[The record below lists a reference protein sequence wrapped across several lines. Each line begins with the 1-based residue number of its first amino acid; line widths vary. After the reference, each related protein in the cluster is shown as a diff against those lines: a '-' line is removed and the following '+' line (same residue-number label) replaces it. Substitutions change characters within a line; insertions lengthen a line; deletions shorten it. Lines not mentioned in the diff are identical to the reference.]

1 MKIVTTIEARMSSS
15 RLPGKV
21 LLPVLGRPLLHHLT
35 ERLREVPSIHEIIL
49 ATTVNA
55 ADDLLANFAMDEGM
69 RAYRGSENDVMARV
83 IGAAEAAEADV
94 IVEITGDCPL
104 MDPDIVEQVVQMY
117 LHHRAAYVGN
127 VCIRSYPDGMDV
139 QVFSLESL
147 KLSASMTDDPLDHEH
162 VSLHMRNHPEI
173 FPHLHLIAP
182 PSLHW
187 PELGLTLDEDEDYL
201 LIKKI
206 FGALHPANP
215 RFGCL
220 DVIQLLK
227 KNPDWLAINRHV
239 QRKGTT

>member
-1 MKIVTTIEARMSSS
+1 
-15 RLPGKV
+15 
-21 LLPVLGRPLLHHLT
+21 
-35 ERLREVPSIHEIIL
+35 
-49 ATTVNA
+49 
-55 ADDLLANFAMDEGM
+55 
-69 RAYRGSENDVMARV
+69 
-83 IGAAEAAEADV
+83 
-94 IVEITGDCPL
+94 
-104 MDPDIVEQVVQMY
+104 
-117 LHHRAAYVGN
+117 
-127 VCIRSYPDGMDV
+127 
-139 QVFSLESL
+139 
-147 KLSASMTDDPLDHEH
+147 LDHEH